1 MTKRCKNVASSFFPP
16 KHQIVVAGQLSFSGK
31 SGVRLLDCTSSILIQ
46 DGGGATETPKRW
58 VVVENFPTA
67 AQKVFGPGTP
77 KDQEKFGRLLH
88 GSHLNLNIQLP
99 DTNLG
104 TGRKRSCNGNFE
116 MTFNERDDFVKAVFS
131 NSPHLCENVVRLAE
145 KPSRICIG
153 RHKEFECTDVDVC
166 AKGPEVRF
174 LKVIDPL
181 KLLDLQR
188 TLLVSKC
195 NLRFFLES
203 CNGTCHVKAKFV
215 GCLEMFKDNLASP
228 FCSGIKFKD
237 QTLKKVSS
245 SSIFKC
251 GYLVS

>member
-1 MTKRCKNVASSFFPP
+1 MGNFKKQTSNDQEVQKCCKFFLPS
-16 KHQIVVAGQLSFSGK
+16 KTSDCCSWSVVVFWQEWSQTAGLHQLH
-31 SGVRLLDCTSSILIQ
+31 LDPRWRWS
-46 DGGGATETPKRW
+46 DRNPKRW
-58 VVVENFPTA
+58 VEVENFPTA

-195 NLRFFLES
+195 NLRFFW
-203 CNGTCHVKAKFV
+203 
-215 GCLEMFKDNLASP
+215 NLATGHAMSRP
-228 FCSGIKFKD
+228 NSLVIW
-237 QTLKKVSS
+237 
-245 SSIFKC
+245 KC
-251 GYLVS
+251 LRTTWHHHFAVG